1 VNKGKTRL
9 KAMLKPFLIGGGAL
23 VSLVLVFVMWLVIS
37 YFPGFG
43 DETSAYHPFRS
54 AGKRILYLDAYTKR
68 AEKWPVESETLFIDT
83 SFGQT
88 FVRISGP
95 ANGVPVVLIH
105 GGNATS
111 LSWLPNVEALAADFR
126 VYAIDNVYDIG
137 RSIYKKKFETE
148 KDMVEWL
155 DEVHDGLGLE
165 NGINIVGLSYG
176 GWIASRY
183 VLARPERIERAVLIA
198 PAATVLP
205 FDREFLKYAVLG
217 MLPHR
222 YFARRTMFW
231 LFEDLVSTGDENL
244 KLVEKEIDFIYL
256 GKKCFRPLRLLNPTV
271 LTDAELIS
279 ISVPVLFLV
288 GENEKIYSA
297 KEAIQRLTEVAP
309 HIQTGL
315 VLDAGHDLTIV
326 QSELVNQAILEFILT
341 GDMPKQASE
350 PETPE
355 KKIGKENWR

>member
-1 VNKGKTRL
+1 MNKSKTRL
-9 KAMLKPFLIGGGAL
+9 KAMLKPFLIGGAAL

-54 AGKRILYLDAYTKR
+54 AGKRKLYLDAYDKR
-68 AEKWPVESETLFIDT
+68 AEKWPVESETLFVDT

-95 ANGVPVVLIH
+95 ANGDPVVLMH

-111 LSWLPNVEALAADFR
+111 LSWIPNVEALSADYR

-137 RSIYKKKFETE
+137 RSIYKKKFETK
-148 KDMVEWL
+148 KDMIDWL
-155 DEVHDGLGLE
+155 DDVHDGLGLE

-183 VLARPERIERAVLIA
+183 VLARPERIERTVLIA

-205 FDREFLKYAVLG
+205 FDREFLKYVILR

-222 YFARRTMFW
+222 YFFKKTMFW
-231 LFEDLVSTGDENL
+231 LFEDLVSSGDENL
-244 KLVEKEIDFIYL
+244 KFLKNELDFVYL
-256 GKKCFRPLRLLNPTV
+256 GIKCFRPLRLLNPTV
-271 LTDAELIS
+271 MTDDELNS
-279 ISVPVLFLV
+279 ISVPMLFLA

-297 KEAIQRLTEVAP
+297 KEAIQRLNQVAP
-309 HIQTGL
+309 HIQAQL
-315 VLDAGHDLTIV
+315 VSDAGHDLTIV
-326 QSELVNQAILEFILT
+326 QSEVVNEAILEFIH
-341 GDMPKQASE
+341 
-350 PETPE
+350 
-355 KKIGKENWR
+355 

>member
-1 VNKGKTRL
+1 
-9 KAMLKPFLIGGGAL
+9 MLKPFLIGCAAL
-23 VSLVLVFVMWLVIS
+23 VSLVLVFVIWLAIS

-54 AGKRILYLDAYTKR
+54 SEKQILYLDAYAKR

-83 SFGQT
+83 SFGKT

-95 ANGVPVVLIH
+95 ANGAPVVLMH

-111 LSWLPNVEALAADFR
+111 LSWLPNVEALSADFR

-137 RSIYKKKFETE
+137 RSVYKKKFETE

-183 VLARPERIERAVLIA
+183 VLAHPERIERTVLIA

-205 FDREFLKYAVLG
+205 FDREFLKYAILR

-222 YFARRTMFW
+222 YFFKKTMFW
-231 LFEDLVSTGDENL
+231 VFEDLVSSGDENL
-244 KLVEKEIDFIYL
+244 KFLKNELDFVYL
-256 GKKCFRPLRLLNPTV
+256 GIKCFRPLRLLNPTV
-271 LTDAELIS
+271 MTDEELNS
-279 ISVPVLFLV
+279 ISVPMLFLV

-297 KEAIQRLTEVAP
+297 EEAIQRLNEVAP
-309 HIQTGL
+309 HIKTQL
-315 VLDAGHDLTIV
+315 VLEAGHDLTIV
-326 QSELVNQAILEFILT
+326 QSEVVNEVILDFIHPEDILN
-341 GDMPKQASE
+341 QISE
-350 PETPE
+350 PETPD
-355 KKIGKENWR
+355 KKIGGNGNN